1 MVQVTFLPRNI
12 SIPVQ
17 PGTTLLQAMIAAGLH
32 PDAPCG
38 GKGTCGKCRVL
49 VGGEYVLSCKTIA
62 DRDMTV
68 AIPESDDV
76 KILTAGVNGSLLA
89 DGSHDY
95 AAAFD
100 IGTTTVVGFLLD
112 GRTGEL
118 LATASA
124 VNPQVQFGADVIARI
139 ETALAADE
147 PVLQRAILPV
157 LRQLL
162 TEMTERANISSEQIE
177 LISIVGNTA
186 MHHLFLGID
195 PKPLV
200 TPPYMPSV
208 REAMELAAAP
218 LLNIA
223 PDGVLRILPNIAGF
237 VGADTVG
244 CMTAV
249 DFGNIRELTLMID
262 IGTNGEMVLGDR
274 DRRIACST
282 AAGPAFEGARISM
295 GMRGSP
301 GAIDHVR
308 VENG

>member
-1 MVQVTFLPRNI
+1 MVHVTFLPHRI
-12 SIPVQ
+12 TAEVPT
-17 PGTTLLQAMIAAGLH
+17 GTTLLQAMIAAGLH

-38 GKGTCGKCRVL
+38 GKGTCGKCRIL
-49 VGGEYVLSCKTIA
+49 VGGETVLACKTIA

-68 AIPESDDV
+68 SIPETEGV
-76 KILTAGVNGSLLA
+76 KILTTGVSGTLRA
-89 DGSHDY
+89 DGSHEY

-124 VNPQVQFGADVIARI
+124 VNPQVPFGADVIARI

-147 PVLQRAILPV
+147 PVLQKAILPI

-162 TEMTERANISSEQIE
+162 TEMTERAKISSEQIE

-208 REAMELAAAP
+208 REAMATS
-218 LLNIA
+218 
-223 PDGVLRILPNIAGF
+223 R
-237 VGADTVG
+237 
-244 CMTAV
+244 
-249 DFGNIRELTLMID
+249 
-262 IGTNGEMVLGDR
+262 MVV
-274 DRRIACST
+274 I
-282 AAGPAFEGARISM
+282 P
-295 GMRGSP
+295 
-301 GAIDHVR
+301 
-308 VENG
+308 